1 MRWGV
6 SHAVGTAAALLAYAA
21 MDPLLAQPAAADPP
35 LIDHLS
41 GGSRPE
47 KFLFFSGVDLW
58 RNGRAGYGGML
69 WAPQGNLNKDGPLL
83 RLFLSD
89 DFERYDTPAQRFNS
103 TIFRGSVMP
112 GWRIKRG
119 DVEIKVF
126 TGLAVE
132 NRRLAPDNPADT
144 LQGTHFGAQV
154 AAELWW
160 EPTQAT
166 MLAASASATTIG
178 AEYSARVAAGWRLL
192 DRFWAGPEV
201 SISSD
206 AYSTQYRVGA
216 HITGFKT
223 GTLEWSV
230 AAGFVE
236 DSFQRN
242 GIYGR
247 LGVFRRQ

>member
-1 MRWGV
+1 MGTVAAFLAAV
-6 SHAVGTAAALLAYAA
+6 S
-21 MDPLLAQPAAADPP
+21 PLLAQPAATP

-47 KFLFFSGVDLW
+47 RFLFFSGLDLW
-58 RNGRAGYGGML
+58 RNGKAGYGGMV
-69 WAPQGNLNKDGPLL
+69 WAPHDLNKDGPLL

-89 DFERYDTPAQRFNS
+89 DFERYDTPGQRYNS
-103 TIFRGSVMP
+103 TIFRGSILP

-132 NRRLAPDNPADT
+132 NRVLAPDNPADR
-144 LQGTHFGAQV
+144 LHGTQFGARMT
-154 AAELWW
+154 AELWW
-160 EPTQAT
+160 QPTRAT
-166 MLAASASATTIG
+166 MLAANASATTIG
-178 AEYSARVAAGWRLL
+178 SEYSARAAAGWRLL

-206 AYSTQYRVGA
+206 AYSTQYRFGA
-216 HITGFKT
+216 HITGLKT

-230 AAGFVE
+230 ATGFVE

>member
-1 MRWGV
+1 MRGGA
-6 SHAVGTAAALLAYAA
+6 SRAVGTAAALLACTIG
-21 MDPLLAQPAAADPP
+21 PLLAQPAVTDPP
-35 LIDHLS
+35 LIDYLS

-58 RNGRAGYGGML
+58 RNGQAGYGGML

-89 DFERYDTPAQRFNS
+89 DFERYDTPGQRFNS
-103 TIFRGSVMP
+103 TIFRGSIMP

-132 NRRLAPDNPADT
+132 NRTLAPDNPADA
-144 LQGTHFGAQV
+144 LRGTHFGAQM

-160 EPTQAT
+160 EPTHAT
-166 MLAASASATTIG
+166 MLAAAASATTIG
-178 AEYSARVAAGWRLL
+178 SEYSARIAGGWRLL

-201 SISSD
+201 SVSSD
-206 AYSTQYRVGA
+206 TYSTQYRIGA
-216 HITGFKT
+216 HVTGFKT

-230 AAGFVE
+230 ATGYVE
-236 DSFQRN
+236 DSFHRS
-242 GIYGR
+242 GVYGR
-247 LGVFRRQ
+247 IGVLTRH